1 MWPGIRRIEATLEAM
16 EAGPVTS
23 MLRSA
28 KRRLIGISIFWALFA
43 VALGVANGVGFI
55 DGTVA
60 VNFVR

>member
-1 MWPGIRRIEATLEAM
+1 
-16 EAGPVTS
+16 

-28 KRRLIGISIFWALFA
+28 RRRLIGLSVFWAVFA
-43 VALGVANGVGFI
+43 VALEVANGVGFI

>member
-1 MWPGIRRIEATLEAM
+1 M
-16 EAGPVTS
+16 EAGFTTA

-28 KRRLIGISIFWALFA
+28 RRRLIGISIFWTVFA
-43 VALGVANGVGFI
+43 VALGIANGVGFI

>member
-1 MWPGIRRIEATLEAM
+1 M
-16 EAGPVTS
+16 EAGLVIS